1 MEGCDGSGVQE
12 IGEKRR
18 SGVFPYHG
26 DCFGTL

>member
-1 MEGCDGSGVQE
+1 MEGCDGSGIQE

-26 DCFGTL
+26 NRLGTL